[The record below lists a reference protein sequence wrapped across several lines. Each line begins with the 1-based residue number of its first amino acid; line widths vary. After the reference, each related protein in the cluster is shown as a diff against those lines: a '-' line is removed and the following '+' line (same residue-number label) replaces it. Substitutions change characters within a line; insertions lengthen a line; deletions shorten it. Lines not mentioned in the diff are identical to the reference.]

1 MWYVSQSLKDSFVE
15 REAKVVDAIRKSG
28 IDYVRFGIFGSYA
41 RGEYTTLSDIDF
53 CIIVNKKPER
63 CLSGGLRE
71 EADLLGADIVFVTQ
85 QYFNEDN
92 SQFAQQLRR
101 DFKEIQ

>member
-41 RGEYTTLSDIDF
+41 RGE
-53 CIIVNKKPER
+53 
-63 CLSGGLRE
+63 
-71 EADLLGADIVFVTQ
+71 
-85 QYFNEDN
+85 
-92 SQFAQQLRR
+92 
-101 DFKEIQ
+101 